1 MNVPARKILVVGGA
15 GFIGATTAH
24 HLAAAGYEPVIF
36 DDLSRGHASFVTDF
50 PLVEGDVLD
59 VEAVA
64 TALETQ
70 AIEAVLHFAALI
82 EVGESVRDPLTYYR
96 SNVTGTLCLL
106 EAMQRQGVRRL
117 VFSSSAAVYGTPA
130 YVPIDEAHRVAPI
143 NPYGRTKAMMEEIIA
158 DCGVAWDLSWIAL
171 RYFNAAGADTSLPCG
186 EWHEPESHLIP
197 NALRAAAGLQP
208 ALALFGTDHP
218 TPDGTAIRDY
228 IHVAD
233 LAAAHV
239 AAVDKLFASD
249 EPIARPFNLG
259 NGEGFSV
266 REVIAAVERA
276 SGKTVPVEEK
286 PIRAGDPARLVANAS
301 AARRELGWT
310 PRHRELEEIVA
321 SAWLWFNKHGFSPT
335 R

>member
-1 MNVPARKILVVGGA
+1 MRKILVVGGA

-36 DDLSRGHASFVTDF
+36 DDLSRGHASFVADF
-50 PLVEGDVLD
+50 PLVEGNLLD
-59 VEAVA
+59 VETVA
-64 TALETQ
+64 TALATH
-70 AIEAVLHFAALI
+70 AIDAVLHFAALI
-82 EVGESVRDPLTYYR
+82 EVGESVRDPLAYYR

-130 YVPIDEAHRVAPI
+130 YVPIDEAHRIAPI

-158 DCGVAWDLSWIAL
+158 DCGAAWDLSWVAL

-208 ALALFGTDHP
+208 ALSLFGTDHP

-228 IHVAD
+228 IHVVD

-239 AAVDKLFASD
+239 AAVDKLFATE

-276 SGKTVPVEEK
+276 TGKSVPVEEK
-286 PIRAGDPARLVANAS
+286 PIRAGDPPRLVADAS
-301 AARRELGWT
+301 AAQRELGWT
-310 PRHRELEEIVA
+310 PRHPELEAIVA
-321 SAWLWFNKHGFSPT
+321 SAWQWFGEHGFHAP
-335 R
+335 RR